1 MMIVL
6 IMMIMMIM
14 MISLMRNDPRAR
26 VGGKREGEGKGL

>member
-6 IMMIMMIM
+6 IMMIM